1 MSDGEETVEVP
12 AEAAR
17 VAYRELGMLIDET
30 DAVEEGGQ
38 PMTPTARIRERLVEE
53 LPHDIAV
60 QAVDVVDAV
69 AEERRRR
76 LSAVKCCTM
85 YPNTY

>member
-1 MSDGEETVEVP
+1 
-12 AEAAR
+12 
-17 VAYRELGMLIDET
+17 
-30 DAVEEGGQ
+30 
-38 PMTPTARIRERLVEE
+38 MTPTARIRERLVEE